1 MEGEE
6 LVDGVAVLPWERSS
20 SGTLCDDATML
31 ASSPTAAGGA
41 LGAGPASATLASL
54 SASRS
59 AACSARS
66 ASLTAACSDASQY
79 AWCARAA
86 SSPAATASRREPP
99 LSRTS
104 IAARMHSR
112 QSLHFLPS
120 FFFLRSRS
128 MHAAA

>member
-1 MEGEE
+1 M
-6 LVDGVAVLPWERSS
+6 LRWSCHTS

-59 AACSARS
+59 ASRL
-66 ASLTAACSDASQY
+66 ASSTAACSDASQY

-86 SSPAATASRREPP
+86 SSPAAPASRREPP

-104 IAARMHSR
+104 IAARRHIR
-112 QSLHFLPS
+112 QSLHFLP
-120 FFFLRSRS
+120 FPFFLRSRS
-128 MHAAA
+128 MHSSA